1 MQLPTW
7 DVFIG
12 LAFVIGVAYGF
23 ILRREKT
30 ITTLCATYIG
40 LVIASSFSDSIY
52 SFFQGDT
59 VIANQIWIKSNA
71 SLTTISVATF
81 LIFTFF
87 VSGAINSSST
97 KSGDTSPLEVIIFSA
112 LNVAL
117 IISSILGFLPEET
130 RASAVE
136 SSKAVSFLF
145 AFRTW
150 WVIVPPIALII
161 MNFRR
166 K

>member
-12 LAFVIGVAYGF
+12 IAFVIGVAYGF
-23 ILRREKT
+23 VLRREKT
-30 ITTLCATYIG
+30 ITTLLSTYIG

-59 VIANQIWIKSNA
+59 VIANQVWIKSNA
-71 SLTTISVATF
+71 SLTTISIAVFLISTF
-81 LIFTFF
+81 L
-87 VSGAINSSST
+87 VSGSINSSST
-97 KSGDTSPLEVIIFSA
+97 RSGDTSPLEVIIFSA

-117 IISSILGFLPEET
+117 IISVILGFLPEEV
-130 RASAVE
+130 RASTIEGSRA
-136 SSKAVSFLF
+136 ANMIY

-150 WVIVPPIALII
+150 WVVVPPIALII

>member
-7 DVFIG
+7 DLFIG
-12 LAFVIGVAYGF
+12 IAFVIGVAYGF

-30 ITTLCATYIG
+30 ITTLCSTYIG
-40 LVIASSFSDSIY
+40 LVIASSFSDTIF

-59 VIANQIWIKSNA
+59 FIANQVWIKSNA
-71 SLTTISVATF
+71 SLSTISIATLLVSIF
-81 LIFTFF
+81 L

-97 KSGDTSPLEVIIFSA
+97 RSGDTSPLEVIVFSA

-117 IISSILGFLPEET
+117 IISSILGFLPEGV
-130 RASAVE
+130 RATTIEGSRVASVI
-136 SSKAVSFLF
+136 F

-150 WVIVPPIALII
+150 WVVVPPIALVV

>member
-7 DVFIG
+7 DVFIS

-30 ITTLCATYIG
+30 ITTLLSTYIG
-40 LVIASSFSDSIY
+40 LVIASSFSDTIF

-59 VIANQIWIKSNA
+59 VIANQVWIKSNA
-71 SLTTISVATF
+71 SLSTISIAVF
-81 LIFTFF
+81 LISTLL
-87 VSGAINSSST
+87 VSGSINSSST
-97 KSGDTSPLEVIIFSA
+97 RSGDTSPLEVILFSA
-112 LNVAL
+112 LNVTL
-117 IISSILGFLPEET
+117 IISSILGFLPEEV
-130 RASAVE
+130 RATTIE
-136 SSKAVSFLF
+136 GSKAASTIF

-150 WVIVPPIALII
+150 WVIVPPVALVI